1 MTSGNGGTS
10 RPEVFSGMHSK
21 WNERA
26 REEWNALV
34 ERRPDLDPKLRKA
47 PMQPTKQIR
56 VKSGSYRDRNVE
68 ISNPNGPSFNAYFD
82 AQGVALVPLHLQPAV
97 EYMMRWQPGRFTILP
112 DEVVPPVPVAPMIQ
126 RIAPKDLPKAAPA
139 PAPIVEP
146 TEIGEDDF
154 ELDLSGVDL
163 DKVSMEIPEE
173 LDVPKKRKG
182 KTPKKP
188 EKE

>member
-1 MTSGNGGTS
+1 
-10 RPEVFSGMHSK
+10 MHSK

-82 AQGVALVPLHLQPAV
+82 AQGIALVPHYLQPAV

-112 DEVVPPVPVAPMIQ
+112 EEVVPLAPVAPMIQ
-126 RIAPKDLPKAAPA
+126 RIAPKDLPKAP
-139 PAPIVEP
+139 PPPPLPVPNTDE
-146 TEIGEDDF
+146 ELGEDDF

-163 DKVSMEIPEE
+163 DKVSMELPEE
-173 LDVPKKRKG
+173 VDVPKKRKG